1 MNCEKAMQL
10 LDAYVDGELA
20 QEELQALENHAKA
33 CEACRRELR
42 AARLL
47 KHTLAHMDDELAV
60 PLQAQAAWRNAVRA
74 EAQKKKRNT
83 WLRGAYA
90 VAAALV
96 IMLGVGLA
104 FNVGSDR
111 QPALMTREN
120 SSATQAIVARDGG
133 VQAVY
138 SLEDSS
144 DYTVWKKLDVEKLD
158 QAMQTAEM
166 LADEYSGTC
175 RMESEGICRIEIP
188 YEYLE
193 DFLKAASH
201 IGVETDSEIMEQEAE
216 TAVVLFQFNEK

>member
-1 MNCEKAMQL
+1 MNCEKVMQL
-10 LDAYVDGELA
+10 LDAYIDGGLA

-33 CEACRRELR
+33 CDACAKELT

-47 KHTLAHMDDELAV
+47 KHTIAHMDDELDV

-74 EAQKKKRNT
+74 EAKKKKRNI
-83 WLRGAYA
+83 WMRGAYA
-90 VAAALV
+90 AAAALV

-104 FNVGSDR
+104 FNVGSEH
-111 QPALMTREN
+111 QPTLMNQEN
-120 SSATQAIVARDGG
+120 SSATQALVARDGG
-133 VQAVY
+133 AQAVY
-138 SLEDSS
+138 AMEDSNEYS
-144 DYTVWKKLDVEKLD
+144 VWKKLDVEKLD
-158 QAMQTAEM
+158 QAMQTAGM

-175 RMESEGICRIEIP
+175 RMESEGICHIEIP

-216 TAVVLFQFNEK
+216 TAIVLFQFNEK